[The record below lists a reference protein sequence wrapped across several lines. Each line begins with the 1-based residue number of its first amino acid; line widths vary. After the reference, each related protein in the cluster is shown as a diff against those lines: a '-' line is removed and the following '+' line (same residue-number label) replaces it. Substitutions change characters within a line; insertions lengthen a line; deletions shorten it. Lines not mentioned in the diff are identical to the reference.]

1 MGQKSTRQVA
11 GVEDLVEV
19 QSRKGPLLVRNDDD
33 GVASRD
39 GGREERHEAE
49 EGSVAA
55 AGRTDDADDA
65 DRLVDTDDGA
75 VKLRLLNDAAV
86 LKENTIHH

>member
-1 MGQKSTRQVA
+1 MR
-11 GVEDLVEV
+11 
-19 QSRKGPLLVRNDDD
+19 DDD
-33 GVASRD
+33 DRVSSRD

-65 DRLVDTDDGA
+65 DRLVDTDDRA
-75 VKLRLLNDAAV
+75 VELSLLDDPAV
-86 LKENTIHH
+86 LKRCKRLIVVIPT